1 MNAANKRNIFATLA
15 GVLLLAALPLANAA
29 EATTDAYARNPAC
42 GALGYTQMQDL
53 KLAAKAQEGV
63 TAFVQYVHLTKTIQQ
78 WTVEEALKRAQSA
91 AITSCGVAMGFKP
104 IDDTKFS
111 TALAA
116 NSR

>member
-1 MNAANKRNIFATLA
+1 MNAANKRNIFATLT
-15 GVLLLAALPLANAA
+15 GVLLLAVLPLANAA

-104 IDDTKFS
+104 IDDTKFA